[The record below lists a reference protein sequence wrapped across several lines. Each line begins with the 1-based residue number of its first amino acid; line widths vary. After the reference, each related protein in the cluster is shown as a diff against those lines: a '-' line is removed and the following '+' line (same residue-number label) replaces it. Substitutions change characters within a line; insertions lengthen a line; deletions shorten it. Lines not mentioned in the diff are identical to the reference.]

1 MSGPGGFFNVS
12 REGGSDMRFGGS
24 LSYLK
29 PSETTVKLENGL
41 RIKIS
46 RVNDD
51 VARVYF
57 VQAATVM
64 DPVHVQERDVPI
76 PAGFVFHNLTTSHNL
91 TPFRNEWLISWTSKF
106 ELKRGEEVVLNID
119 LQRQQ
124 AIRSRKPLDDTT
136 GVTGGGADEQDVMP
150 VDAAE

>member
-1 MSGPGGFFNVS
+1 MSGVLFNVS
-12 REGGSDMRFGGS
+12 REGASDMRFGGS

-41 RIKIS
+41 CIKIS

-57 VQAATVM
+57 VQAATVI
-64 DPVHVQERDVPI
+64 DPERDVPI
-76 PAGFVFHNLTTSHNL
+76 PAGFVFYNLTTSRNV

-106 ELKRGEEVVLNID
+106 ELKRGDEVVLNID

-136 GVTGGGADEQDVMP
+136 GGEGGMP

>member
-1 MSGPGGFFNVS
+1 MSGPGGFVNVS

-76 PAGFVFHNLTTSHNL
+76 PAGFVFHNLTTSRNV
-91 TPFRNEWLISWTSKF
+91 TPFRNEWLISWTSRF
-106 ELKRGEEVVLNID
+106 ELKRGDEVVLNID

-136 GVTGGGADEQDVMP
+136 GGVADEQDVMP